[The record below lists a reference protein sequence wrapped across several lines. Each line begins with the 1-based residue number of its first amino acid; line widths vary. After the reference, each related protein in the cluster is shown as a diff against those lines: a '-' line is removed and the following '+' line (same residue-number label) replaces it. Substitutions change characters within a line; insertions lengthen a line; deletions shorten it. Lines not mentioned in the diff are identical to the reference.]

1 MIVSLLL
8 HPVHVTI
15 TGIDYDEKMNLFSL
29 YVKVYSDD
37 MEQDMIIGDS
47 QKGDSYSMDK
57 DGFQGWLSNRLII
70 KENGKPLKL
79 ELMRIETDADEHK
92 FFLQAKGSRHSHS
105 VTISNTI
112 NVRLYEDQSNMIMF
126 KYREI
131 EEGFKLSPS
140 DTLKVFNV
148 N

>member
-29 YVKVYSDD
+29 FVKVYSDD
-37 MEQDMIIGDS
+37 MQKDMIIGNS
-47 QKGDSYSMDK
+47 KNGVSYPLDK
-57 DGFQGWLSNRLII
+57 NGFQGWLSNRLTIT
-70 KENGKPLKL
+70 ENGTPLKL
-79 ELMRIETDADEHK
+79 ELMSIETEANEHK
-92 FFLQAKGSRHSHS
+92 FYLQAKGSRHTHS
-105 VTISNTI
+105 LTISNTI

-131 EEGFKLSPS
+131 EEGFKLTPS